1 MKKKIETV
9 AIEVV
14 PDSGTSLVVAE
25 YVTPEPP
32 DHLTEVTQFVKKQ
45 GHASCFEMMK
55 EFHLSYAQSVALM
68 DVLEERGIVDI
79 ADPEEYAKNESRGPR
94 PLMTPARKKK
104 REQQALER
112 VEKERLER
120 EEEKK
125 REQEKKPEAAP
136 VAQQPVPEVRK
147 RTQRRAKH

>member
-1 MKKKIETV
+1 MKKKIDVE
-9 AIEVV
+9 IV
-14 PDSGTSLVVAE
+14 PENNSTALVVAE
-25 YVTPEPP
+25 YVAPP
-32 DHLTEVTQFVKKQ
+32 IDPFTEVISFVQKCK
-45 GHASCFEMMK
+45 HASCFEMMK
-55 EFHLSYAQSVALM
+55 EFHLSYAGSVALM
-68 DVLEERGIVDI
+68 DRLEAHGIIDIVD
-79 ADPEEYAKNESRGPR
+79 PEDAPGPR